1 MSRVN
6 SAGRGGSQGLMA
18 ASGSIIDHIA
28 ESVAV
33 TSAPRDI
40 VAANAGAILTLRKA
54 SAQSTAM
61 PVNAAIF
68 RLVKYFFT
76 KISLPSN
83 VVNWGCRTARIA
95 ATQ

>member
-6 SAGRGGSQGLMA
+6 SAVRGSQCLMA

-40 VAANAGAILTLRKA
+40 VAANAGAILTLSKA

-61 PVNAAIF
+61 PVNAVIF
-68 RLVKYFFT
+68 WLVKYFIT
-76 KISLPSN
+76 KMSLPSN
-83 VVNWGCRTARIA
+83 VVNRACRTSPIA